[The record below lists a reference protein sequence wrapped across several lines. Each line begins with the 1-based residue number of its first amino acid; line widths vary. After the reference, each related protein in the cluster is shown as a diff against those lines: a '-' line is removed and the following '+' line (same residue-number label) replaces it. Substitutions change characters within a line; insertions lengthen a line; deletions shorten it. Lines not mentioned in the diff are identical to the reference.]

1 MLDKARA
8 HRRKKTA
15 EDKGDR
21 EELPLLDTKIAGD
34 FVRSITKRLPEL
46 RQQLGPILSKGRE
59 KLGDAYSSVAQVLA
73 AKKEAFEDH
82 LAERRRGAKSAP
94 AEEHES
100 SHAKPAGDKEP

>member
-8 HRRKKTA
+8 HRRKKAA
-15 EDKGDR
+15 EKRDDL
-21 EELPLLDTKIAGD
+21 EPIPLLDTKIAGD
-34 FVRSITKRLPEL
+34 FLRSVTGRLPEL

-59 KLGDAYSSVAQVLA
+59 KLGDVYSSITQVLA

-94 AEEHES
+94 AKEHES
-100 SHAKPAGDKEP
+100 TNAQPAGDEEP

>member
-8 HRRKKTA
+8 HRRKKSA
-15 EDKGDR
+15 EDKSDR

-34 FVRSITKRLPEL
+34 FLRSVTKRLPEL

-59 KLGDAYSSVAQVLA
+59 KLGDVYSSVAQVLA

-82 LAERRRGAKSAP
+82 LAEKRHGAKGAG
-94 AEEHES
+94 AKKHES
-100 SHAKPAGDKEP
+100 SDRPPAT

>member
-8 HRRKKTA
+8 HRRKKAA
-15 EDKGDR
+15 EDKGAR

-34 FVRSITKRLPEL
+34 FLRSVTKRLPEL

-82 LAERRRGAKSAP
+82 LAEKRHGARAKKHESSDKPP
-94 AEEHES
+94 AEEE
-100 SHAKPAGDKEP
+100 EP